1 MEDIYTDTVLI
12 SQDQNIFR
20 FEFQDASIPVR
31 VITAV
36 PVSADET
43 LDGPTGEIEVDY
55 GAKITEYSNW
65 YGIICFQNPP
75 QEPENVSLRVEG
87 FVYHISNQQYTFSA
101 NTTGITSETLANPL
115 IDTLGSAELYAQ
127 WCAQY
132 YQAKAE

>member
-20 FEFQDASIPVR
+20 FEFHDASIPVR

-55 GAKITEYSNW
+55 GAEITEYSNW
-65 YGIICFQNPP
+65 YCIICFHKPP

-87 FVYHISNQQYTFSA
+87 FVYHISNQQYTYNA
-101 NTTGITSETLANPL
+101 NTTGITPEILVDPL
-115 IDTLGSAELYAQ
+115 IDILWSADLYAQ